1 VSAAGE
7 EVRAE
12 GLIIGAGEIGGEDAA
27 GRGHAGKSGKKWR
40 VTSRWLSVCRGKFVG
55 FLGIAVDLVLKRGEK
70 MSFHILKVATKMLFS
85 RHVLAFYRVDG
96 MEKRM
101 VGKNMDSKMIF
112 YSFWFWWL
120 SKVALRC
127 QAKMPG
133 G

>member
-1 VSAAGE
+1 MQKKGLAAF
-7 EVRAE
+7 
-12 GLIIGAGEIGGEDAA
+12 AA
-27 GRGHAGKSGKKWR
+27 KP
-40 VTSRWLSVCRGKFVG
+40 L
-55 FLGIAVDLVLKRGEK
+55 LKRVEK
-70 MSFHILKVATKMLFS
+70 MSLHILKVATKMLFS

-127 QAKMPG
+127 QAKRPVS
-133 G
+133 

>member
-1 VSAAGE
+1 
-7 EVRAE
+7 
-12 GLIIGAGEIGGEDAA
+12 
-27 GRGHAGKSGKKWR
+27 
-40 VTSRWLSVCRGKFVG
+40 
-55 FLGIAVDLVLKRGEK
+55 
-70 MSFHILKVATKMLFS
+70 
-85 RHVLAFYRVDG
+85 

-127 QAKMPG
+127 QAKRPG